1 MKRRLK
7 ILQISPTYFAKE
19 SVLGGGER
27 YVVELSKS
35 MSQDADVELITF
47 GPVKKTYM
55 EGALKVKVLK
65 PMFYVKKNIAN
76 PFFFNFYHEFKNA
89 DIIHVH
95 QIHTILTEICILWA
109 RLIGKPIFLT
119 DHGGGGRTFLTQL
132 GITHLATA
140 LLAVSEYSAKS
151 LESLHKKR
159 HIIHGGVDLNTYS
172 PITNVQKEK
181 RKIIS
186 IGRILPHKGF
196 HHLIEAI
203 EDEHL
208 VIIGQQKDLPYYRYL
223 IKISVHKNITFIH
236 DADNEKIKNELASS
250 SLAVFPSTNTG
261 IHGEKLPGEP
271 ELLGIAPLEAMA
283 MNIPTIVSDVG
294 AYPEICFDKKNYM
307 FKHGNVSDLKNK
319 IHSFWTNYSTNTIN
333 FKEHVESNYTWDKA
347 SRNCIKLYEELGK
360 I

>member
-1 MKRRLK
+1 MSRRLK

-19 SVLGGGER
+19 SVLGGAER
-27 YVVELSKS
+27 YVVELSKA
-35 MSQDADVELITF
+35 MSKHADVKLITF
-47 GPVKKTYM
+47 GPIKKTYI
-55 EGALKVKVLK
+55 EDALEVKILQ
-65 PMFYVKKNIAN
+65 PIFYIKQNIAN
-76 PFFFNFYHEFKNA
+76 PFFLNFYHEFKNA

-95 QIHTILTEICILWA
+95 QIHTVLTEICIIWA
-109 RLIGKPIFLT
+109 RLIGKPIFIT
-119 DHGGGGRTFLTQL
+119 DHGGGGRTFLIRL

-140 LLAVSEYSAKS
+140 ILSVSEYSAKT
-151 LESLHKKR
+151 LESLHHKR
-159 HIIHGGVDLNTYS
+159 QIIRGGVDLTTYF
-172 PITNVQKEK
+172 PIANVQKEK

-223 IKISVHKNITFIH
+223 IKISEHKNITFIH

-250 SLAVFPSTNTG
+250 SLAVFPSTNIG
-261 IHGEKLPGEP
+261 IRGEKLPGEP

-283 MNIPTIVSDVG
+283 MNIPTIVSDIG
-294 AYPEICFDKKNYM
+294 AYPEICFDKKRHM
-307 FKHGNVSDLKNK
+307 FKHGNVDDLKNK
-319 IHSFWTNYSTNTIN
+319 IHSFWTNHNPDTLN

-347 SRNCIKLYEELGK
+347 SINCIKFYEEIEK
-360 I
+360 V